1 VLVTTALLLLSGW
14 GITFVTEFS
23 NPLTLGTLAL
33 PGKLL
38 ASFFHSVTART
49 AGFAT
54 MNVAAMMTST
64 LLFTMI
70 LMFIGGVVGSTA
82 GGIKVNT
89 FGLLVA
95 ALWSTLRGHQTV
107 SVFRH
112 EIDEIQIRRA
122 MTVVLLSLVLLF
134 AAAFLLNMT
143 ENAPL
148 LSILFETVSAFGT
161 VGLSTGITPALSV
174 SGKLIIAAI
183 IFIGRLGPI
192 TLATVLVQK
201 ERPSSYRNPRANI
214 RIG

>member
-1 VLVTTALLLLSGW
+1 
-14 GITFVTEFS
+14 VTEFS
-23 NPLTLGTLAL
+23 NPLTLGTMAL
-33 PGKLL
+33 PEKLL

-49 AGFAT
+49 AGFT
-54 MNVAAMMTST
+54 TINVAAMMTPT

-70 LMFIGGVVGSTA
+70 LMFIGGAAGSTA

-95 ALWSTLRGHQTV
+95 ALWSTLRGHQAV

-122 MTVVLLSLVLLF
+122 MTVALLSLLLLF
-134 AAAFLLNMT
+134 AAVFLLNIT

-174 SGKLIIAAI
+174 GGKLIIAAT
-183 IFIGRLGPI
+183 IFVGRLGPI
-192 TLATVLVQK
+192 TLAAVLVQK
-201 ERPSSYRNPRANI
+201 ERPRSYRDPRANI